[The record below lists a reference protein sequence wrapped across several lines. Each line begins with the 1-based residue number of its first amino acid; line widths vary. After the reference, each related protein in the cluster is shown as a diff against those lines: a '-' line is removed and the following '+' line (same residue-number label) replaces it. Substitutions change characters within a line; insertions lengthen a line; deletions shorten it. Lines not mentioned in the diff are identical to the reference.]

1 VACAAPVWD
10 ADVDGADAEAE
21 PEVEETGGE
30 DTGLVDVGV
39 GVVDAG
45 VLTGVVELTL
55 LDVVET
61 GFVEPLLCLVELAEK
76 DPLLELKQ
84 SVGPAGLCQI
94 WQEKKIAEG
103 LPAVMVK
110 GAEFCGA
117 PVLSLMVRRQFVPAG
132 RLVSQVSDVL
142 ERVPK
147 LTRMD
152 VWSSASTMLYIA
164 LSGRQKGQRTSCALL
179 QSKSQGG

>member
-10 ADVDGADAEAE
+10 VDVDGADAEAE
-21 PEVEETGGE
+21 PEVE

-61 GFVEPLLCLVELAEK
+61 GFVEPLLCWVELPEK

-84 SVGPAGLCQI
+84 LVG
-94 WQEKKIAEG
+94 
-103 LPAVMVK
+103 PAVMVK

-132 RLVSQVSDVL
+132 RSVSQVRDVL

-152 VWSSASTMLYIA
+152 VWSSASTMLMKYGA
-164 LSGRQKGQRTSCALL
+164 TPPL
-179 QSKSQGG
+179 QEISVGSQVTGAGTGVMIMS